1 MLLWLA
7 TGLTLMLAFAAVVCA
22 CYARQRR
29 YEAARIVKA
38 IADKDQMELLL
49 LLAERADLHWV
60 AEWFGEPVL
69 IIAVKSLAGE
79 SEDGFLREA
88 VRLLISHG
96 ADVNEP
102 GTEWRTALMHAAASG
117 NEDLCALLLSC
128 GADAT
133 AGDMFGRTATYW
145 AEHNGHGRT
154 ASLLR
159 SVGA

>member
-1 MLLWLA
+1 
-7 TGLTLMLAFAAVVCA
+7 MLAFAAIVWV

-38 IADKDQMELLL
+38 ISDKDQMELLL
-49 LLAERADLHWV
+49 LLVERANLHCV
-60 AEWFGEPVL
+60 AEWFGEPAL

-88 VRLLISHG
+88 IRILTSHG

-133 AGDMFGRTATYW
+133 AGDMFGRTAAYW